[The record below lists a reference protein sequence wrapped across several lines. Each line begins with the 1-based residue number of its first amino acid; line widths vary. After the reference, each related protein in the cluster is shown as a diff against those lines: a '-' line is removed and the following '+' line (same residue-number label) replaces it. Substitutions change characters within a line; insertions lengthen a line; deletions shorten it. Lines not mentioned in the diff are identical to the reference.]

1 MMSKILLGDDGEI
14 YPEIDTS
21 KAKNGETSLANANRL
36 QLSVP
41 LDQETELRLMLP
53 QLFLLD
59 PANTAFIAGKKMKK
73 QQEQRD
79 IVLPEKWF
87 GRNGKSFWLALCL
100 MFIWAMLGAG
110 LSGRLHKDSNFAIE
124 FAVPLVAGLT
134 IILWVLYI
142 FGWLIR
148 LLELRSAER
157 AERFERTHGILL
169 KGQIIDYKRRIMF
182 DSQTDEIRYQFVTPD
197 GEIVRQKVVI
207 PRQGSPDDTDRSYPI
222 RIGTPIAIL
231 YTDDKTYKLL

>member
-36 QLSVP
+36 QLSVL

-73 QQEQRD
+73 QQQQRD

-87 GRNGKSFWLALCL
+87 GRNGKSFWLALC
-100 MFIWAMLGAG
+100 
-110 LSGRLHKDSNFAIE
+110 
-124 FAVPLVAGLT
+124 
-134 IILWVLYI
+134 
-142 FGWLIR
+142 
-148 LLELRSAER
+148 
-157 AERFERTHGILL
+157 
-169 KGQIIDYKRRIMF
+169 
-182 DSQTDEIRYQFVTPD
+182 
-197 GEIVRQKVVI
+197 
-207 PRQGSPDDTDRSYPI
+207 
-222 RIGTPIAIL
+222 
-231 YTDDKTYKLL
+231 